1 MPENPPESFY
11 EALQFIWF
19 ADRRDSVGNSSS
31 LNPVFRPVQD
41 PYLRSGSRER
51 ARSRRTPR
59 RSSSALWLKYSE
71 WGLTISSNTA
81 DYFAGYNQFQ
91 NLTVGGKK
99 RDGSDGTNP
108 ITYMALKAT
117 EEVKT
122 HQPGLSVRVQADCP
136 KEFLDAVRHLVA
148 QGTGFPAIHQR
159 CRGLSDAPERWL

>member
-1 MPENPPESFY
+1 M
-11 EALQFIWF
+11 
-19 ADRRDSVGNSSS
+19 
-31 LNPVFRPVQD
+31 
-41 PYLRSGSRER
+41 
-51 ARSRRTPR
+51 
-59 RSSSALWLKYSE
+59 WLKYSE
-71 WGLTISSNTA
+71 WVWTISSNTA

-136 KEFLDAVRHLVA
+136 KEFLDAVCHLVA
-148 QGTGFPAIHQR
+148 QGTGFP
-159 CRGLSDAPERWL
+159 